1 MPGNR
6 EGSPCLASKMSR
18 APCSYPA
25 SCRCRS
31 RSSDRVEAT
40 TARSAASCRTCSSTA
55 AYSASMSAHSDR
67 RCAMRV
73 WMDSYR
79 SRRAARA
86 DARSPAVARS
96 CDAVCASAAS
106 LALIPPSWSVSAASR
121 ASSRVRSCW
130 VRDRD
135 LSRSVTSTRS
145 APARSSVSAYVRTA
159 AAWASSVAR
168 NCSRRSSRREASVS
182 LLAQRPQSL
191 VHLGVLAL
199 QPLQILRQP
208 LPLAGGRPQPF
219 LQDLHRRLPTREVL
233 DELQQGALG
242 IFPQPRHLDGAR
254 AIMIDLAADLG
265 RRRRGRLQLLA
276 NGVCLR
282 GDALQVCDDAT
293 GVVYLQGQLKG
304 PNLTG
309 MGLVSCRSLRLR
321 PELLQLRRELCQDV
335 GDPQEVGGRVPQAAL
350 RLTAPPLVA
359 RQARSLLQELPAL
372 FRTGVEHAVDLA
384 LSNQRV
390 RPAAQPRPQE

>member
-1 MPGNR
+1 MRERCLPGVDPTELVCER
-6 EGSPCLASKMSR
+6 RQPRVQPGQVMLGARPRPVQIGHLDAER
-18 APCSYPA
+18 AGAILRLCVRA
-25 SCRCRS
+25 DRS
-31 RSSDRVEAT
+31 RMGVFGGPQLLEEII
-40 TARSAASCRTCSSTA
+40 
-55 AYSASMSAHSDR
+55 
-67 RCAMRV
+67 
-73 WMDSYR
+73 
-79 SRRAARA
+79 AARGE
-86 DARSPAVARS
+86 RFR
-96 CDAVCASAAS
+96 
-106 LALIPPSWSVSAASR
+106 
-121 ASSRVRSCW
+121 
-130 VRDRD
+130 
-135 LSRSVTSTRS
+135 
-145 APARSSVSAYVRTA
+145 
-159 AAWASSVAR
+159 
-168 NCSRRSSRREASVS
+168 

-335 GDPQEVGGRVPQAAL
+335 GDPQEVGGRVPEAAL

-390 RPAAQPRPQE
+390 RPAAQPRPEKQHLDVAQPADGVIEEELPLPAAVGPTHHRHFGVVDRQDTGIVVDREGNFGLPHSPAGFAATKDEIVQAT

>member
-1 MPGNR
+1 MLRRP
-6 EGSPCLASKMSR
+6 P
-18 APCSYPA
+18 
-25 SCRCRS
+25 RS
-31 RSSDRVEAT
+31 TLFPYTTLFRS
-40 TARSAASCRTCSSTA
+40 
-55 AYSASMSAHSDR
+55 
-67 RCAMRV
+67 
-73 WMDSYR
+73 
-79 SRRAARA
+79 
-86 DARSPAVARS
+86 
-96 CDAVCASAAS
+96 
-106 LALIPPSWSVSAASR
+106 
-121 ASSRVRSCW
+121 
-130 VRDRD
+130 
-135 LSRSVTSTRS
+135 
-145 APARSSVSAYVRTA
+145 
-159 AAWASSVAR
+159 
-168 NCSRRSSRREASVS
+168 
-182 LLAQRPQSL
+182 
-191 VHLGVLAL
+191 
-199 QPLQILRQP
+199 
-208 LPLAGGRPQPF
+208 
-219 LQDLHRRLPTREVL
+219 
-233 DELQQGALG
+233 
-242 IFPQPRHLDGAR
+242 
-254 AIMIDLAADLG
+254 DLG

-335 GDPQEVGGRVPQAAL
+335 GDPQEVGGRVPEAAL